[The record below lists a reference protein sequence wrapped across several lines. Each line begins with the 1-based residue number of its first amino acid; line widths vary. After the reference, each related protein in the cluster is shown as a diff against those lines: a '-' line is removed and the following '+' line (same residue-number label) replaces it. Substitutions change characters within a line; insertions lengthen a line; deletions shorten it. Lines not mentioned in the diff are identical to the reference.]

1 MTSDQMDSIPWGELE
16 GLASRLSESGTQ
28 PGSVPN
34 NQWAIIEQALRT
46 LLDEQDWNGVLHLRK
61 IFDILYARDTVT
73 GLPILMELDQ
83 RAIDAARRLE
93 NKAEIGHLLGAK
105 GHNLHRQGYHRDAIK
120 AFDESV
126 SNFRAIGED
135 SAALE
140 NYYMTSLC
148 YRALGNRKKARQ
160 IIEDVLESIDADD
173 PWRANPL
180 QVMAWLAQDEGNLT
194 TAEALL
200 RQALILYRQS
210 AAADML
216 ITGALADLGEV
227 VGILGRT
234 REAGECFQESLSIL
248 HKNQGQYDRQEA
260 RTLLKYSE
268 LLIHQKDYQTAGEL
282 LNLADDEVSK
292 YGHYYDLLWQIELA
306 KAYILLRQWH
316 IFACAK
322 KLRSVL
328 RIRRHLGLPKFLL
341 FQYVIKRF
349 VQRIL
354 RGSPRR

>member
-1 MTSDQMDSIPWGELE
+1 MTSGQVDSIPWGELE
-16 GLASRLSESGTQ
+16 GLASLLSESGTQ
-28 PGSVPN
+28 PGSVPD
-34 NQWAIIEQALRT
+34 NQWAIIEQALKI
-46 LLDEQDWNGVLHLRK
+46 LLDELDSSGVLRLRK
-61 IFDILYARDTVT
+61 VFDDLYARDTVT
-73 GLPILMELDQ
+73 GLPILVELDQ
-83 RAIDAARRLE
+83 HALDAARHLG

-105 GHNLHRQGYHRDAIK
+105 GHNLHRQGYHLDAIN
-120 AFDESV
+120 AFDEST
-126 SNFRAIGED
+126 SNYREIGD
-135 SAALE
+135 VSAALE

-148 YRALGNRKKARQ
+148 YRALGKRKRARQ
-160 IIEDVLESIDADD
+160 ILEDVLESTDADD

-210 AAADML
+210 ADADML
-216 ITGALADLGEV
+216 IAGALADLGEI

-234 REAGECFQESLSIL
+234 QEAGEFFRESLAIL
-248 HKNQGQYDRQEA
+248 QKHEGQYDRQEA

-268 LLIHQKDYQTAGEL
+268 LLIHLKDYPTAVKL
-282 LNLADDEVSK
+282 LDEADDKVSR

-306 KAYILLRQWH
+306 KAYVYLRQGH
-316 IFACAK
+316 VLKCRR

-328 RIRRHLGLPKFLL
+328 RIRRHLGLPIFLL
-341 FQYVIKRF
+341 YQHVMKRY

-354 RGSPRR
+354 K